1 MKTLFESRVSLGD
14 WSSLDDV
21 RYYEMDVDL
30 YNRILSKVYGEL
42 EAKHSVNIAKQITGV
57 DFTKEQVHAMAAL
70 FKYWLC
76 TEKKVVKGL

>member
-30 YNRILSKVYGEL
+30 YNRILFKVYEEL
-42 EAKHSVNIAKQITGV
+42 EVKHSVNIAKQITGV
-57 DFTKEQVHAMAAL
+57 DFTEEQIKVLRAL

-76 TEKKVVKGL
+76 TEKQIVKDL